1 MGNAILAYGNQID
14 GATLSGGGWL
24 AALPLTNL
32 QDRRIGKLARS
43 ISPAEAHTT
52 FDIDFGGT
60 RLNRVIGLVGH
71 NLTTA
76 ARYRLTLS
84 SAADFSTVVH
94 DSGWLDV
101 WPTVYP
107 SGSLPWGSP
116 SWWTGTYSAE
126 EIAAYTATIVYIL
139 SGSTNARYIRVE
151 FSDEEN
157 PAGYVQLGRVFAGD
171 GYQPVRNITYGASLG
186 WVDPT
191 EVQEALSGAEFF
203 NERRPYRVARF
214 GLDAMTQDEAMA
226 DAFELIRSMG
236 ISKEVLFVWDP
247 DDTVHAL
254 RRQFLAR
261 FRTLNPI
268 ENAGPNRWKAPF
280 EVKELL

>member
-1 MGNAILAYGNQID
+1 MANTILAYGNQID
-14 GATLSGGGWL
+14 GATLSGGSWL
-24 AALPLTNL
+24 ASMPLTNL
-32 QDRRIGKLARS
+32 QDRRIGKIARS
-43 ISPAEAHTT
+43 ASPAAVHTK
-52 FDIDFGGT
+52 FDIDFSGT
-60 RLNRVIGLVGH
+60 RLHRVIGLVGH

-84 SAADFSTVVH
+84 SAADFSTIVH

-107 SGSLPWGSP
+107 SGTLPWGSP
-116 SWWTGTYSAE
+116 SWWTGKYSAE
-126 EIAAYTATIVYIL
+126 EIAAYTATIIYIL
-139 SGSTNARYIRVE
+139 ETSTNARYIRVE
-151 FSDEEN
+151 LDDEEN

-171 GYQPVRNITYGASLG
+171 GYQPVRNITYGASMT

-191 EVQEALSGAEFF
+191 EVQESLDGAESF
-203 NERRPYRVARF
+203 NERRPYRVAKF
-214 GLDAMTQDEAMA
+214 GLDAMTEAEAMA

-236 ISKEVLFVWDP
+236 ISKEVIFIWDP

-254 RRQFLAR
+254 RRQFLGR
-261 FRTLNPI
+261 FRQLNPI